1 MIIDEG
7 LINYNSDDVN
17 KSLKNHYKK
26 KYRLSITVCDK
37 IFICN
42 NINDEDI
49 IIKEFDKYRDK
60 LVAIKCGHIFS
71 AGKNAIQ
78 IIAAIGNSTSAA
90 IIIENITHR
99 SQLSLYLKFIFLLKF
114 ASIFIE

>member
-1 MIIDEG
+1 MCIRDRAQPVPTILE
-7 LINYNSDDVN
+7 INATE
-17 KSLKNHYKK
+17 
-26 KYRLSITVCDK
+26 I
-37 IFICN
+37 
-42 NINDEDI
+42 I